1 MIVEPMSVI
10 LWLEITLTAKAM
22 TRRNASITIC
32 IGLGLLLI
40 AQGLD
45 AQRLPKALESRAPV
59 VYLEFAGLASNAV
72 GEFDDLVG
80 AGGGVNLS
88 AKVFPLED
96 SRNFGLRADL
106 GWVIYGLERVPAC
119 VTDPCR
125 VQANI
130 NTSNNIFYFGL
141 GPEVVLIR
149 GRFEPYL
156 YGTLGTSLFNTGS
169 TLQGEYFGEYF
180 EGAEKHFNTTHLNDW
195 TFAWRAGGGI
205 RYGIWE
211 DLSVDFGVEHHS
223 NGVADYL
230 TKGDVTED
238 PNGKTI
244 INPRRSEAN
253 LLTFRFGVSFGLGGG
268 TER

>member
-1 MIVEPMSVI
+1 MTKQISF
-10 LWLEITLTAKAM
+10 LTAG
-22 TRRNASITIC
+22 C
-32 IGLGLLLI
+32 IGLGLLLMP
-40 AQGLD
+40 QGLD
-45 AQRLPKALESRAPV
+45 TQELPRALESRAPV
-59 VYLEFAGLASNAV
+59 VYIDFAGLASNAV
-72 GEFDDLVG
+72 GEFGDLVD

-106 GWVIYGLERVPAC
+106 GWVIYGSESVPSC
-119 VTDPCR
+119 ISDPCR

-130 NTSNNIFYFGL
+130 NTTNNIFYFGL
-141 GPEVVLIR
+141 GPEVILIR
-149 GRFEPYL
+149 GRFEPYI
-156 YGTLGTSLFNTGS
+156 YGTLGTSVFNTGS
-169 TLQGEYFGEYF
+169 TLQGKYF
-180 EGAEKHFNTTHLNDW
+180 EGAETHFNTIHLNDW

-211 DLSVDFGVEHHS
+211 DLSVDFGVEHHG

-230 TKGDVTED
+230 TKGDVID
-238 PNGKTI
+238 GPDGKVS

-253 LLTFRFGVSFGLGGG
+253 LLTFRLGMSVGLGGG

>member
-1 MIVEPMSVI
+1 V
-10 LWLEITLTAKAM
+10 
-22 TRRNASITIC
+22 
-32 IGLGLLLI
+32 LLLV

-45 AQRLPKALESRAPV
+45 AQQPPRALGSTGPV
-59 VYLEFAGLASNAV
+59 VYIDFAGLVSNAV
-72 GEFDDLVG
+72 GEFGDLVG
-80 AGGGVNLS
+80 VGGGVNLS

-106 GWVIYGLERVPAC
+106 GWVIYGSESIPSC
-119 VTDPCR
+119 ISDPCR

-141 GPEVVLIR
+141 GPEVILIR
-149 GRFEPYL
+149 GRFEPYV
-156 YGTLGTSLFNTGS
+156 YGTLGTSVFNTGS
-169 TLQGEYFGEYF
+169 TLQGEYF
-180 EGAEKHFNTTHLNDW
+180 EGAETHFNTTHLNDW

-211 DLSVDFGVEHHS
+211 ALSVDFGVEHHG

-230 TKGDVTED
+230 TKGDVID
-238 PNGKTI
+238 GPDGKVS

-253 LLTFRFGVSFGLGGG
+253 LLTFRLGVSLGLGGLR
-268 TER
+268 EIVAF

>member
-1 MIVEPMSVI
+1 
-10 LWLEITLTAKAM
+10 M
-22 TRRNASITIC
+22 TRRDASTTTC
-32 IGLGLLLI
+32 IALVLLLV

-45 AQRLPKALESRAPV
+45 AQQPPRALGSTGPV
-59 VYLEFAGLASNAV
+59 VYIDFAGLVSNAV
-72 GEFDDLVG
+72 GEFGDLVG
-80 AGGGVNLS
+80 VGGGANLS

-106 GWVIYGLERVPAC
+106 GWVIYGSESIPSC
-119 VTDPCR
+119 ISDPCR

-141 GPEVVLIR
+141 GPEVILIR
-149 GRFEPYL
+149 GRFEPYV
-156 YGTLGTSLFNTGS
+156 YGTLGTSVFNTGS
-169 TLQGEYFGEYF
+169 TLQGEYF
-180 EGAEKHFNTTHLNDW
+180 EGAETHFNTTHLNDW

-211 DLSVDFGVEHHS
+211 ALSVDFGVEHHG

-230 TKGDVTED
+230 TKGDVID
-238 PNGKTI
+238 GPDGKVS

-253 LLTFRFGVSFGLGGG
+253 LLTFRLGVSLGLGGL
-268 TER
+268 